1 MTMSKGKILIVDDEP
16 NMRNILGTVL
26 REQGYEIRAAAD
38 GIAALQ
44 MLKEAPA
51 DIVISDMRMPK
62 LNGMELLHEIKRLY
76 SELEV
81 IMVTAYGTVETAV
94 AAMKAG
100 AYDYVLKPWETND
113 EIILRVAKAR
123 ERQELKAR
131 NWYLTQEVE
140 YKYEFNNL
148 IGSTPSMQKLFN
160 LVKKVAPT
168 DSTVLITG
176 ESGTG
181 KEIIAKSIH
190 YHSLRRDKPFV
201 SINCGGI
208 PESLLE
214 SELFGHEKGSFTGA
228 VTQKKGLIET
238 AEGGTFFLDE
248 VAELSPALQVKLLRV
263 LQEKEYKRVGG
274 LENLKVDIRLLAATN
289 KDLTEA
295 VKLKMFR
302 EDLYFR
308 LNVIPIH
315 LPPLRDRK
323 EDIPKL
329 IDRFLMERNKKR
341 GNKKSIKL
349 APSTVEVLLHYSWPG
364 NIRELENLIEQLVT
378 LSENNV
384 ITSADLPMHILSEIE
399 SKNEL
404 CMEDPMTGDLGE
416 YQERKTRFD
425 KVYFT
430 TLLKQYQWNITAAAK
445 AAGMSRR
452 NLHQKINDLNLRP
465 PWELEKEAGS

>member
-1 MTMSKGKILIVDDEP
+1 MIKGKILIVDDEP

-26 REQGYEIRAAAD
+26 REEGYDIRIAAD
-38 GIAALQ
+38 GIIALQ
-44 MLKEAPA
+44 LLKEAPA

-62 LNGMELLHEIKRLY
+62 LNGMELLREVKRLY
-76 SELEV
+76 PDSEV

-140 YKYEFNNL
+140 RKYDFNNL
-148 IGSTPSMQKLFN
+148 IGSTLVMQKVFE
-160 LVKKVAPT
+160 LVRKVAPT

-190 YHSLRRDKPFV
+190 YHSLRQDKPFV

-208 PESLLE
+208 PETLLE

-228 VTQKKGLIET
+228 IAQKKGLIET

-263 LQEKEYKRVGG
+263 LQEKEFKRVGG
-274 LENLKVDIRLLAATN
+274 LENLKADIRLLAATN
-289 KDLTEA
+289 KDLNEA
-295 VKLKMFR
+295 VKYKTFR
-302 EDLYFR
+302 EDLFFR

-315 LPPLRDRK
+315 LPSLRERK
-323 EDIPKL
+323 EDIPPL
-329 IDRFLMERNKKR
+329 ISRLLLETNKKR
-341 GNKKSIKL
+341 GNKKPIKMASHAVDAL
-349 APSTVEVLLHYSWPG
+349 MHYSWPG

-378 LSENNV
+378 LSENN
-384 ITSADLPMHILSEIE
+384 IIDTEDLPEHILSDIQGKSEI
-399 SKNEL
+399 SLDK
-404 CMEDPMTGDLGE
+404 MVAGDLGG
-416 YQERKTRFD
+416 YQERKIAFD
-425 KVYFT
+425 KAYFSA
-430 TLLKQYQWNITAAAK
+430 LLKQYEWNITAAAK
-445 AAGMSRR
+445 AAKMSRR
-452 NLHQKINDLNLRP
+452 NLHQKINDLQLRP
-465 PWELEKEAGS
+465 PWEK

>member
-1 MTMSKGKILIVDDEP
+1 MSKGKILIVDDEP

-26 REQGYEIRAAAD
+26 REQGYDIRTAAD

-44 MLKEAPA
+44 MLKETIA

-76 SELEV
+76 PESEV

-123 ERQELKAR
+123 ERQELKVR

-140 YKYEFNNL
+140 RKYEFNNL
-148 IGSTPSMQKLFN
+148 VGASTLMQKVFE

-201 SINCGGI
+201 SLNCGGI
-208 PESLLE
+208 PEQLLE

-228 VTQKKGLIET
+228 VSQKKGLIET
-238 AEGGTFFLDE
+238 AEEGTFFLDE

-274 LENLKVDIRLLAATN
+274 LENLRVDIRLLAATN
-289 KDLTEA
+289 KDLPEA
-295 VKLKMFR
+295 VKQKTFR
-302 EDLYFR
+302 EDLFFR

-315 LPPLRDRK
+315 LPPLRDRR
-323 EDIPKL
+323 EDIPHL
-329 IDRFLMERNKKR
+329 IDQFLTVLNKKR
-341 GNKKSIKL
+341 GNKNPIKL
-349 APSTVEVLLHYSWPG
+349 APSTIKILMQYSWPG

-378 LSENNV
+378 LSEHDL
-384 ITSADLPMHILSEIE
+384 ITPEDLPKHLLSDIE
-399 SKNEL
+399 NKVCIEDSINKEL
-404 CMEDPMTGDLGE
+404 GS
-416 YQERKTRFD
+416 YQERKTRFE
-425 KVYFT
+425 KSYFT
-430 TLLKQYQWNITAAAK
+430 ALLKQYDWNITAAAK

-452 NLHQKINDLNLRP
+452 NLHQKINDLNLRS
-465 PWELEKEAGS
+465 PWEK

>member
-1 MTMSKGKILIVDDEP
+1 MGKGKILIVDDEP

-26 REQGYEIRAAAD
+26 REQGYDIRTAAD
-38 GIAALQ
+38 GIIALQ
-44 MLKEAPA
+44 LLKETPA
-51 DIVISDMRMPK
+51 DIIISDMRMPK

-76 SELEV
+76 PDSEV

-131 NWYLTQEVE
+131 NWYLAQEVE
-140 YKYEFNNL
+140 RKYEFNNL
-148 IGSTPSMQKLFN
+148 IGSTAVMQKVFD

-208 PESLLE
+208 PEPLLE

-228 VTQKKGLIET
+228 ISQKKGLIES

-274 LENLKVDIRLLAATN
+274 LENLKADIRLLAATN
-289 KDLTEA
+289 KDLNEA
-295 VKLKMFR
+295 VKQKTFR
-302 EDLYFR
+302 EDLFFR

-315 LPPLRDRK
+315 LPALRQRK
-323 EDIPKL
+323 EDIPLL
-329 IDRFLMERNKKR
+329 INRFLSEINKKR
-341 GNKKSIKL
+341 GNKKPIKIVANVVAAL
-349 APSTVEVLLHYSWPG
+349 MRYSWPG

-378 LSENNV
+378 LSDNNT
-384 ITSADLPMHILSEIE
+384 ITLADLPVHLEADIE
-399 SKNEL
+399 RKNQTSINLEKL
-404 CMEDPMTGDLGE
+404 GELGE
-416 YQERKTRFD
+416 YQEQKTKFD

-430 TLLKQYQWNITAAAK
+430 ALLKQYEWNITAAAK
-445 AAGMSRR
+445 AANMSRR
-452 NLHQKINDLNLRP
+452 NLHQKINDLDLRP
-465 PWELEKEAGS
+465 PWELEKEDKT